1 MDRKY
6 PAPTDLEVHTEPRR
20 PETDPTLGVDVTI
33 ADDGGSNPRHR
44 LVTIGDSI
52 TQGFMSGAVFRTD
65 LSWPAIVA
73 TELGVRPGINAAS
86 GPGVI
91 GEFRFPVYESPN
103 GPGGLPLDL
112 ERLVRGLERE
122 VGQDLSWWEVGKAL
136 LWAQRYMDRV
146 EDYWERGAGSKPP
159 GTAAPCQ
166 NLAVYGADLLDVQHL
181 TVESVSAAIGTS
193 AKDDF
198 VHQVVDHDNDRA
210 WQWVLDSCRDDAGN
224 GQTVLQA
231 AQAMAAAAGSSSG
244 IETLVVMLGSN
255 NVLGSVVRLDPRWT
269 QPDYGRLSPSAKMK
283 EKGKYNIWRPK
294 DFEVEWNALVDRLAE
309 IDARRVLV
317 ATIPAVTIAPI
328 ARGVGGKI
336 RQGSRYFE
344 YYTRPWIDDGHFDP
358 KHDPYITGDEAREI
372 DSAIDAYNATIITSV
387 RDARLA
393 GKDWYVFDLGGLLDS
408 LAARRYELDP
418 TARPLW
424 WKPYELPPELLALTP
439 KPDSRFFQS
448 GPTGRSQGGLF
459 SLDGVHPTTISAG
472 VVAHEVIKIMND
484 AGVEFFSS
492 NGDQWS
498 KTPKQNVGVD
508 FDRVLKADSLVC
520 RPPTNVSSTLHLL
533 GWLDSTL
540 DWVKSL
546 PF

>member
-1 MDRKY
+1 MNRRFPP
-6 PAPTDLEVHTEPRR
+6 PADLEVHTEPRR
-20 PETDPTLGVDVTI
+20 PETDPTLGVPVTV
-33 ADDGGSNPRHR
+33 ADGGRHRHR

-52 TQGFMSGAVFRTD
+52 TQGFMSGAVFHTD

-73 TELGVRPGINAAS
+73 TELGVRPGAPAAA
-86 GPGVI
+86 GPGAV
-91 GEFRFPVYESPN
+91 GEFRFPVYENPN

-112 ERLVRGLERE
+112 ERLLRGLERE

-146 EDYWERGAGSKPP
+146 EDYWERGAGSKLPQVK
-159 GTAAPCQ
+159 APYH

-181 TVESVSAAIGTS
+181 TVQSVSAAIGTS
-193 AKDDF
+193 TKDDF
-198 VHQVVDHDNDRA
+198 VHQVVDRDNERA
-210 WQWVLDSCRDDAGN
+210 WQRVLDSCRDEAGN

-231 AQAMAAAAGSSSG
+231 AQAMGAGDGDSG
-244 IETLVVMLGSN
+244 IETLVVMLGAN
-255 NVLGSVVRLDPRWT
+255 NALGSVVRLDPRWT
-269 QPDYGRLSPSAKMK
+269 QPDYGRLTPAKKMK
-283 EKGKYNIWRPK
+283 EKGKYNIWRPA
-294 DFEVEWNALVDRLAE
+294 DFDAEWQALVGQLAK
-309 IDARRVLV
+309 INARRVVV
-317 ATIPAVTIAPI
+317 ATVPAVTIAPI

-336 RQGSRYFE
+336 EQGSRYFE

-358 KHDPYITGDEAREI
+358 KHDPHLTGDEAREI
-372 DSAIDAYNATIITSV
+372 DSAIDAYNATIIESV

-393 GKDWYVFDLGGLLDS
+393 GMDWFVFDLGGLLDS

-472 VVAHEVIKIMND
+472 VIAHEIIKIMND
-484 AGVEFFSS
+484 AGVEFFTS
-492 NGDQWS
+492 NGGPWS
-498 KTPKQNVGVD
+498 RTPPAEVGVD
-508 FDRVLKADSLVC
+508 FDRVLKSDSLVC
-520 RPPTNVSSTLHLL
+520 RPPTNISSTLHLL

-540 DWVKSL
+540 DWVSSL